1 MSDTCAALPEKPE
14 AQLVLPR
21 TIHLIPMDHING
33 FDVRPGFYEINWRH
47 RHPRR
52 RELHCPLPRSHGH

>member
-21 TIHLIPMDHING
+21 TIHLIPMDYIAG
-33 FDVRPGFYEINWRH
+33 FAVRRAFMRPTA
-47 RHPRR
+47 P
-52 RELHCPLPRSHGH
+52 PPSPAA